1 MDLFTSSK
9 ILTQTLMPIPVA
21 DGELSFLEQLPL
33 TLPNDAMLAQLI
45 AETAWRSDSVTVWG
59 KQHPQPRLTAWH
71 GEAAYAYSGLKLAP
85 LPFTSLQQTLRAAVE
100 AVSGRRFN
108 SVLLNYY
115 RDGSDSMGMH
125 SDNEPELGPNPAIAS
140 LSFGATRTFV
150 LHHKT
155 SKAQLKIALTDG
167 SLLLMAGSLQHHWVH
182 GINKISR
189 FAGPRVNLTFRF
201 IA

>member
-9 ILTQTLMPIPVA
+9 ILTPIPLA
-21 DGELSFLEQLPL
+21 DGTLSFLEQLPL
-33 TLPNDAMLAQLI
+33 GLPNGEVLVRLI
-45 AETAWRSDSVTVWG
+45 AETAWRSEIITVWG

-71 GEAAYAYSGLKLAP
+71 GEAAYAYSGLKLEP
-85 LPFTSLQQTLRAAVE
+85 LPFTPLQQELLAAVE

-115 RDGSDSMGMH
+115 RDGRDSMGMH
-125 SDNEPELGPNPAIAS
+125 SDNEPELGPEPAIAS

-150 LHHKT
+150 LQHKST
-155 SKAQLKIALTDG
+155 RQRRNIDLTDG
-167 SLLLMAGSLQHHWVH
+167 SLLLMGGSLQHFWVH
-182 GINKISR
+182 GIHKTSR
-189 FAGPRVNLTFRF
+189 TIGPRVNLTFRF

>member
-9 ILTQTLMPIPVA
+9 ILTPIPVA
-21 DGELSFLEQLPL
+21 DGTLSFLEQLPL
-33 TLPNDAMLAQLI
+33 TLPNDAVLAQLI

-85 LPFTSLQQTLRAAVE
+85 QPFTPLQQMLRAAVE

-115 RDGSDSMGMH
+115 RDGRDSMGMH
-125 SDNEPELGPNPAIAS
+125 SDNEPELGPNPTIAS
-140 LSFGATRTFV
+140 VSFGATRSFV
-150 LHHKT
+150 LQHKT
-155 SKAQLKIALTDG
+155 SKVRLRIALTDG

-189 FAGPRVNLTFRF
+189 FVGPRVNLTFRF